1 MTFEQILGTI
11 IGLTMLCAFA
21 YILWQWRKRAG
32 SEDDIQSK
40 ARFYDGR

>member
-21 YILWQWRKRAG
+21 YILWQWRKR
-32 SEDDIQSK
+32 EKEYRNIEHDV
-40 ARFYDGR
+40 RFYDGR